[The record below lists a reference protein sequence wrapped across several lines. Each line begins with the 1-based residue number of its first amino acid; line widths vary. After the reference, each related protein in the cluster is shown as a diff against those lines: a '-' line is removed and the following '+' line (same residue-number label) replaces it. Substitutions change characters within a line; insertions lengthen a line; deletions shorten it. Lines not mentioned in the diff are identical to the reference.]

1 MIIANKHTSLSLE
14 TQLKNIN
21 LDSKS
26 IEEKIIYSLKLMLE
40 ILKIF
45 YEKTIGYIEH
55 WIYSSL
61 EEMIESDENYDQN
74 EIKFLKST
82 ATLQVTKIRCYKLL
96 IKNRF

>member
-1 MIIANKHTSLSLE
+1 MIIANKHTLSLE

-26 IEEKIIYSLKLMLE
+26 IEEKIIYCLKLMLE
-40 ILKIF
+40 ILKNLKIF

-82 ATLQVTKIRCYKLL
+82 ATLQVTKVR
-96 IKNRF
+96 